1 MFSFNQNFRFTNQ
14 PPFLTRQNA
23 DLNMCAQSVRV
34 PIQNVSAVETSGK
47 QFPPFN
53 QVQTQKHLPTPIKS
67 DVLATELKG
76 YDPTLYNVLI
86 SGFKFGFRLGAIG
99 TKANCNAKNQKSAL
113 DNPV

>member
-1 MFSFNQNFRFTNQ
+1 MEPAINTTIPISNAQDKT
-14 PPFLTRQNA
+14 A

-53 QVQTQKHLPTPIKS
+53 QLQTQKHLPTPIKS
-67 DVLATELKG
+67 DALATELKG
-76 YDPTLYNVLI
+76 YDPTLYILI
-86 SGFKFGFRLGAIG
+86 SGFKFGFRHGTIG

>member
-1 MFSFNQNFRFTNQ
+1 MEPAINTTIPISNAQDKT
-14 PPFLTRQNA
+14 A

-34 PIQNVSAVETSGK
+34 PIQNVSTVETSGK

-76 YDPTLYNVLI
+76 YDPQIYYIVN
-86 SGFKFGFRLGAIG
+86 
-99 TKANCNAKNQKSAL
+99 ANIFHCRMFWGYK
-113 DNPV
+113 